1 MRRIPV
7 FALSLSMTA
16 SAWAGEAGWTQ
27 RTTITALEA
36 HQDGRFVVRLNLEK
50 SVSGCRSADG
60 FYADYGRDG
69 SDLMY
74 HTALEALR
82 DRLGV
87 QVYATGGCDLNGL
100 SAISSIRILP

>member
-1 MRRIPV
+1 MRRIAAFV
-7 FALSLSMTA
+7 LLLSLAA
-16 SAWAGEAGWTQ
+16 SVWAGEAGWTE
-27 RTTITALEA
+27 RSAITALEA
-36 HQDGRFVVRLNLEK
+36 NQDGRFVVRLNLEK

-82 DRLGV
+82 NRLGV
-87 QVYATGGCDLNGL
+87 QLYATGGCDLNGL
-100 SAISSIRILP
+100 SEISAIRILP